1 MGEESESEQG
11 GKESKKKKS
20 SKQIEMKEFV
30 KHLAK
35 RRYPENEE
43 AQKQFVQA
51 SEDRL
56 LSQTLMVS
64 IETAMQAAQDHLEEE
79 RTKWR
84 TDKTVGHDGI

>member
-1 MGEESESEQG
+1 MGEESKSEQG